1 MSEEGNIN
9 INDDMKLTVS
19 STTKVT
25 CNDKIIMFFPGGERE
40 ELNVKI
46 EADFKDLKAEHH
58 QIFLQSFSSK
68 YNHHTQIFN
77 THTNYDGSKVPVV
90 KCRGVERKSIW
101 KQIRELFK
109 PKQRR

>member
-1 MSEEGNIN
+1 MSKEGNIN

-25 CNDKIIMFFPGGERE
+25 CKDKIIMFFPGGERE
-40 ELNVKI
+40 ELSVKI
-46 EADFKDLKAEHH
+46 EADFKDLKPGHH

-77 THTNYDGSKVPVV
+77 THTNYDGSKVPTVV
-90 KCRGVERKSIW
+90 GKVVERKTLW
-101 KQIRELFK
+101 KQIKELFK
-109 PKQRR
+109 PKQR

>member
-19 STTKVT
+19 PTTKV
-25 CNDKIIMFFPGGERE
+25 MFFPGGERE

-68 YNHHTQIFN
+68 YNHHT
-77 THTNYDGSKVPVV
+77 HTNYDGSEVPTVVGKV
-90 KCRGVERKSIW
+90 VERKPLW

-109 PKQRR
+109 PKRK

>member
-1 MSEEGNIN
+1 MSKTGNIN
-9 INDDMKLTVS
+9 MDDDMRLTVS

-25 CNDKIIMFFPGGERE
+25 CNDKIIMFFPGGEKE

-46 EADFKDLKAEHH
+46 EADFKDLKPEHH

-77 THTNYDGSKVPVV
+77 THTNHNGSKVPTMVG
-90 KCRGVERKSIW
+90 KAVERKSLWNHI
-101 KQIRELFK
+101 KELFN
-109 PKQRR
+109 PKQR

>member
-1 MSEEGNIN
+1 MSKEGNIN

-19 STTKVT
+19 ATTKVT
-25 CNDKIIMFFPGGERE
+25 YNDKLIMIFPGGKKE

-46 EADFKDLKAEHH
+46 EADFKDLKPEHH

-68 YNHHTQIFN
+68 YKHHTQIFN
-77 THTNYDGSKVPVV
+77 THTNYDGSEVPTVVGKV
-90 KCRGVERKSIW
+90 VERKPLW

-109 PKQRR
+109 PKQR

>member
-1 MSEEGNIN
+1 MSKKGNFN
-9 INDDMKLTVS
+9 INDDMKITTS
-19 STTKVT
+19 STKVT
-25 CNDKIIMFFPGGERE
+25 CNGKIIVFFPGGKKE

-68 YNHHTQIFN
+68 YNHHTTVI
-77 THTNYDGSKVPVV
+77 GKV
-90 KCRGVERKSIW
+90 VERKSLW

>member
-1 MSEEGNIN
+1 MSKEGNIN

-40 ELNVKI
+40 ELSVKI
-46 EADFKDLKAEHH
+46 EADFKDLKPGHH

-77 THTNYDGSKVPVV
+77 THTNYDGSKVPTVV
-90 KCRGVERKSIW
+90 GKVVERKPIL
-101 KQIRELFK
+101 KQIKELFK
-109 PKQRR
+109 PKQR

>member
-19 STTKVT
+19 PTTKVT

-68 YNHHTQIFN
+68 YNHHT
-77 THTNYDGSKVPVV
+77 HTNYDGSEVPTVVGKV
-90 KCRGVERKSIW
+90 VERKPLW

-109 PKQRR
+109 PKQR